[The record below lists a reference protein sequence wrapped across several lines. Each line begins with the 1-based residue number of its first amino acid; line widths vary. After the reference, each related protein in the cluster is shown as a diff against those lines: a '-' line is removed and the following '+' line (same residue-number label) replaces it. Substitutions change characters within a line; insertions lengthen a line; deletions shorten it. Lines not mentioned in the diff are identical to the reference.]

1 MAKAME
7 LQVKESLPELKKKQK
22 QSAPHLAI
30 RIQMLILI
38 KEEKQKTKRGL
49 GDALGVSSNTIQ
61 TWRKEYK
68 QGGMDTLLADE
79 RGGKKAQINPAAH
92 KQIEKRLNNPKEGF
106 KSFKEAQQWINEQ
119 FGLTME
125 YQAVNKYLK
134 RKFGVKLK
142 VARKSHIDKD
152 PAAIAVF
159 KNAAGEAITYK
170 KWVIFK
176 QALHLCQYLFWGWK
190 PFWIVDQAETNAYGQ
205 RSKAHRP
212 LSA

>member
-7 LQVKESLPELKKKQK
+7 LKVKEGLTELKKKQG
-22 QSAPHLAI
+22 QSAQHLTA

-68 QGGMDTLLADE
+68 TGGLALLLADG
-79 RGGKKAQINPAAH
+79 RGGKKPAQITPAMH

-106 KSFKEAQQWINEQ
+106 KSFKQAQQWINEQ
-119 FGLTME
+119 FGLNME

-159 KNAAGEAITYK
+159 KNPAGAANKYK
-170 KWVIFK
+170 K
-176 QALHLCQYLFWGWK
+176 
-190 PFWIVDQAETNAYGQ
+190 
-205 RSKAHRP
+205 
-212 LSA
+212 